1 MRGDYRPEDL
11 VGKLFFQIG
20 NAIIYF
26 GVLFLKKV
34 KSKAYILKQV
44 VILLPS
50 LAMLLFQSMY
60 TTVCRLHKVADK
72 KKIEFI

>member
-34 KSKAYILKQV
+34 KSKAYTCI
-44 VILLPS
+44 
-50 LAMLLFQSMY
+50 
-60 TTVCRLHKVADK
+60 
-72 KKIEFI
+72 

>member
-26 GVLFLKKV
+26 GVLFFKKV
-34 KSKAYILKQV
+34 KSKAYI
-44 VILLPS
+44 
-50 LAMLLFQSMY
+50 
-60 TTVCRLHKVADK
+60 
-72 KKIEFI
+72 